1 MNPNADKTFFMAMGV
16 PDSTGIAHPKVYPFY
31 VSETNPNT
39 SGKCLCE
46 YSGNVGPYV
55 VFPGDM
61 LDVSSPR
68 PVLCAGCVP
77 CIESL
82 LEGSPLPDVP
92 EPPLI
97 EILDAEVVEE
107 ADEVEGL

>member
-1 MNPNADKTFFMAMGV
+1 MGSPDKTFFRSMGV
-16 PDSTGIAHPKVYPFY
+16 PDSLGLSHPKSYPFY

-46 YSGNVGPYV
+46 FGQNIGPYV

-61 LDVSSPR
+61 LDPATPR

-77 CIESL
+77 CIQAL
-82 LEGSPLPDVP
+82 LEGTPLPEIAEVELPEVESDVL
-92 EPPLI
+92 E
-97 EILDAEVVEE
+97 AEVVEE
-107 ADEVEGL
+107 IEGL